1 MADKLTVVGGVVLS
15 GGAKEVLL
23 LGRQYGSHGWWYSFP
38 GGKVE
43 PGETLEQA
51 LERECREEIGCPPG
65 RVAKLKSFDGLAPDG
80 QPLTLTAFLTSNIK
94 REEVRLN
101 GEYSKG
107 WLLWAGVATCERL
120 IARGRVLPATAEAL
134 RFLIGGSWIIPNY
147 LRKKEKNGKVATA
160 S

>member
-15 GGAKEVLL
+15 GGGKQVLL
-23 LGRQYGSHGWWYSFP
+23 LGRQYGPHGWWYSFP

-51 LERECREEIGCPPG
+51 LERECREEIGCCPG
-65 RVAKLKSFDGLAPDG
+65 RVAKLRSCDGTAPDG
-80 QPLTLTAFLTSNIK
+80 QPLILTAFLIPNIR
-94 REEVRLN
+94 REEVRLG
-101 GEYSKG
+101 GEYSSNG
-107 WLLWAGVATCERL
+107 GFVWADVETCERL
-120 IARGRVLPATAEAL
+120 FARGRVLPATAEVL

-147 LRKKEKNGKVATA
+147 LRPGVESEKAAT